1 MIKKIK
7 ISGFKSFDNVEL
19 DFKNFTLLAGSNSVG
34 KTTVLQSI
42 FALLQNGNDPFR
54 GEYMNVGKF
63 NELINCATDSDE
75 IKFEMQYNSA
85 EGLHTISKVIKKEG
99 VCTQETQGEKIKVIY
114 CSAERIGVAD
124 TYQKYLGD
132 EILIGKNCEY
142 VFHYLA
148 EHKEEPLDID
158 EDFVYDID
166 SKLTFGG
173 QVDYWLSKIAGY
185 RIQAKEIDKT
195 EFIQVLY
202 SNEKMKTE
210 IRPKN
215 VGTGVTYIA
224 EIIIAA
230 LACKA
235 DELLI
240 IENPEIHLHPSGQA
254 EMIKFLAFLAQ
265 CGVQIIVET
274 HSDHIF
280 NGIRKCIC
288 QDEIDVEN
296 VSVYFFKQDERGCS
310 VPMSVSINDEG
321 KVLTHVEGMFDQ
333 ISKDLDV
340 ILGW

>member
-1 MIKKIK
+1 MIKNIK
-7 ISGFKSFDNVEL
+7 IAGFKSFDNVKFE
-19 DFKNFTLLAGSNSVG
+19 FKNFTLLAGANSVG

-42 FALLQNGNDPFR
+42 FALVQSGNNPFR

-63 NELINCATDSDE
+63 NELINIATDKNE
-75 IKFEMQYNSA
+75 INLQMQYEYNNIIKEVSK
-85 EGLHTISKVIKKEG
+85 TITKEG
-99 VCTQETQGEKIKVIY
+99 VICSDVIDENIKIIY
-114 CSAERIGVAD
+114 CSAERIGVKD
-124 TYQKYLGD
+124 TYEKYLGD

-148 EHKEEPLDID
+148 EHKDTPLDR
-158 EDFVYDID
+158 ESDFVYDAD
-166 SKLTFGG
+166 SKLTFSG
-173 QVDYWLSKIAGY
+173 QVDYWLNKISGY
-185 RIQAKEIDKT
+185 RIQANEIDKT

-202 SNEKMKTE
+202 TNEKMKMG

-230 LACKA
+230 LACKEG
-235 DELLI
+235 DLLI

-254 EMIKFLAFLAQ
+254 EMVRFLAFLAQ

-274 HSDHIF
+274 HSDHIY

-288 QDEIDVEN
+288 QDEIENEN
-296 VSVYFFKQDERGCS
+296 VCVYFFKQDDRGCS
-310 VPMSVSINDEG
+310 IPINIPINDEG
-321 KVLTHVEGMFDQ
+321 KALAYTDGLFDQ
-333 ISKDLDV
+333 INKDLNV